1 MFPLDLI
8 WCFMK
13 VELINKSNVIPIY
26 QIDAFTDKTFK
37 GNPAAICLIS
47 ENYSDTTLQKIA
59 AEMNLSETAFL
70 YVPNISEIKKLSRFR
85 LRWFTPQVEVK
96 LCGHATLATSHLLF
110 NILNIDSHSVIY
122 ETLSGE
128 LIASKHEDGVV
139 LDFPMNEPEITKPLP
154 TLLNA
159 LGVKTA
165 EAFAYSKGVTDLL
178 IELDSKEIISGL
190 KPDFEKLK
198 RLSLSLEIR
207 GVIVTAR
214 GGESYD
220 FISRFFAPWVGINE
234 DPVTGSAHTLLAP
247 YWAKKLGKKEMK
259 GYQMS
264 ARGGEINVKVLE
276 KNRVELIG
284 KSTLVLKGEFF
295 V

>member
-1 MFPLDLI
+1 M
-8 WCFMK
+8 
-13 VELINKSNVIPIY
+13 PIY
-26 QIDAFTDKTFK
+26 QIDAFTDEPFR

-47 ENYSDTTLQKIA
+47 ENYPDITLQKIA

-70 YVPNISEIKKLSRFR
+70 YVPNVDEIKKLNRFR
-85 LRWFTPQVEVK
+85 LRWFTPQVEVN

-110 NILNIDSHSVIY
+110 HILKIDSNSVTY

-128 LIASKHEDGVV
+128 LIASKTEDGVI
-139 LDFPMNEPEITKPLP
+139 LDFPMNDPEITEPLP

-165 EAFAYSKGVTDLL
+165 EAFAYSKGVTDML
-178 IELDSKEIISGL
+178 IELDSVETISDL
-190 KPDFEKLK
+190 KPDYERLK
-198 RLSLSLEIR
+198 RLSLGLEIR

-214 GGESYD
+214 GGENYD

-234 DPVTGSAHTLLAP
+234 DPVTGSAHTILAP
-247 YWAKKLGKKEMK
+247 YWAKILGKKEMK

-264 ARGGEINVKVLE
+264 KRGGEITVKISE
-276 KNRVELIG
+276 NNRVELIG
-284 KSTLVLKGEFF
+284 KSILILKGEFF

>member
-1 MFPLDLI
+1 
-8 WCFMK
+8 
-13 VELINKSNVIPIY
+13 VEKINKANVIPIY
-26 QIDAFTDKTFK
+26 QIDAFTDEPFR

-47 ENYSDTTLQKIA
+47 ENYPDITLQKIA

-70 YVPNISEIKKLSRFR
+70 YVPNIDEIKKLNRFR
-85 LRWFTPQVEVK
+85 LRWFTPQVEVN

-110 NILNIDSHSVIY
+110 HTLKIDSNSVTY

-128 LIASKHEDGVV
+128 LIASKTEDGVI
-139 LDFPMNEPEITKPLP
+139 LDFPMNEPEITEPLP

-165 EAFAYSKGVTDLL
+165 EAFAYSKGVTDML
-178 IELDSKEIISGL
+178 IELDSVETISDL
-190 KPDFEKLK
+190 KPDYERLK
-198 RLSLSLEIR
+198 RLSLGLEIR

-214 GGESYD
+214 GGENYD

-234 DPVTGSAHTLLAP
+234 DPVTGSAHTILAP

-264 ARGGEINVKVLE
+264 KRGGEITVKISE
-276 KNRVELIG
+276 NNRVELCYTKRIIFCLT
-284 KSTLVLKGEFF
+284 SSQ
-295 V
+295 

>member
-1 MFPLDLI
+1 M
-8 WCFMK
+8 
-13 VELINKSNVIPIY
+13 PIY
-26 QIDAFTDKTFK
+26 QIDAFTEAPFR

-47 ENYSDTTLQKIA
+47 ENYPDKTLQKIA

-70 YVPNISEIKKLSRFR
+70 YVPNINEIKKLNRFR
-85 LRWFTPQVEVK
+85 LRWFTPQIEVK

-110 NILNIDSHSVIY
+110 HILKIDSNSVTY

-128 LIASKHEDGVV
+128 LIASKTEDGVI
-139 LDFPMNEPEITKPLP
+139 LDFPMNEPEITESFP
-154 TLLNA
+154 TLLDA

-165 EAFAYSKGVTDLL
+165 LVFAYSKGVTDVL
-178 IELDSKEIISGL
+178 IELNSKEIISSL

-198 RLSLSLEIR
+198 RLSLRLEIR

-214 GGESYD
+214 GGEDYD
-220 FISRFFAPWVGINE
+220 FVSRFFAPWVGINE
-234 DPVTGSAHTLLAP
+234 DPFTGSSHTILAP

-264 ARGGEINVKVLE
+264 ERGGEITVKILE
-276 KNRVELIG
+276 NNRVELIG
-284 KSTLVLKGEFF
+284 KSILILKGEFF

>member
-1 MFPLDLI
+1 
-8 WCFMK
+8 MK
-13 VELINKSNVIPIY
+13 KINKANVIPIY
-26 QIDAFTDKTFK
+26 QIDAFANEPFR

-47 ENYSDTTLQKIA
+47 ENYPDITLQKIA

-70 YVPNISEIKKLSRFR
+70 YVSNIDEIKELNRFR

-110 NILNIDSHSVIY
+110 HLLKIDSNSVTY

-128 LIASKHEDGVV
+128 LIASKTEDGVI
-139 LDFPMNEPEITKPLP
+139 LNFPMHEPEITESIP
-154 TLLNA
+154 TLLDA

-165 EAFAYSKGVTDLL
+165 EAFAYSKGVTDML

-190 KPDFEKLK
+190 KPDFERLK
-198 RLSLSLEIR
+198 RLSLSFEVR

-214 GGESYD
+214 GVENYD

-234 DPVTGSAHTLLAP
+234 DPVTGSAHTILAP

-264 ARGGEINVKVLE
+264 ERGGEITVKILE
-276 KNRVELIG
+276 NNRVELIG
-284 KSTLVLKGEFF
+284 KSILVLKGEFF

>member
-1 MFPLDLI
+1 V
-8 WCFMK
+8 K
-13 VELINKSNVIPIY
+13 VEMINKNNIIPIY
-26 QIDAFTDKTFK
+26 QIDAFTDEPFK

-47 ENYSDTTLQKIA
+47 ENYPDIILQKIA

-70 YVPNISEIKKLSRFR
+70 YIPNVDAIKELSRFR
-85 LRWFTPQVEVK
+85 LRWFTPQVEVN

-110 NILNIDSHSVIY
+110 HILKIDSNSVVY

-128 LIASKHEDGVV
+128 LIATKKEGGVIMN
-139 LDFPMNEPEITKPLP
+139 FPMNEPEITEPFPKLID
-154 TLLNA
+154 A
-159 LGVKTA
+159 LGIKEVKA
-165 EAFAYSKGVTDLL
+165 YAYSKNVKDLL
-178 IELDSKEIISGL
+178 IEVDSKETISNL

-198 RLSLSLEIR
+198 RLSLDPEI
-207 GVIVTAR
+207 GGIIVTAR
-214 GGESYD
+214 GGENYD

-234 DPVTGSAHTLLAP
+234 DPVTGSAHTILAP
-247 YWAKKLGKKEMK
+247 YWAKKLSKKEMK
-259 GYQMS
+259 GYQKS
-264 ARGGEINVKVLE
+264 ERGGEITVKVLE

>member
-1 MFPLDLI
+1 M
-8 WCFMK
+8 
-13 VELINKSNVIPIY
+13 INNVNTIPIY
-26 QIDAFTDKTFK
+26 QIDAFTDEPFK

-47 ENYSDTTLQKIA
+47 EDYPDTILQKIA

-70 YVPNISEIKKLSRFR
+70 YVPNVDEIKRLSRFR
-85 LRWFTPQVEVK
+85 LRWFTPQIEVN

-110 NILNIDSHSVIY
+110 HILKIDSNTVVY

-128 LIASKHEDGVV
+128 LFASKREDGVM
-139 LDFPMNEPEITKPLP
+139 LDFPMNDPEIIESLP
-154 TLLNA
+154 KLLAA
-159 LGVKTA
+159 LGLKTA
-165 EAFAYSKGVTDLL
+165 EAFAYSKSVKDLL
-178 IELDSKEIISGL
+178 IELDSKKTISEL

-198 RLSLSLEIR
+198 QLSFNRDIR
-207 GVIVTAR
+207 GIIATAR
-214 GGESYD
+214 GGTNYD

-234 DPVTGSAHTLLAP
+234 DPVTGSAHTILAP
-247 YWAKKLGKKEMK
+247 YWAKKLSKMEMK

-264 ARGGEINVKVLE
+264 ERGGEIIVKVLE

-284 KSTLVLKGEFF
+284 KSTLVLRGEFF

>member
-1 MFPLDLI
+1 LPIDRVKTKKQLPNLYKYLI
-8 WCFMK
+8 W
-13 VELINKSNVIPIY
+13 VWDN
-26 QIDAFTDKTFK
+26 IDAFADEPFR

-47 ENYSDTTLQKIA
+47 GNYPDITLQKIA

-70 YVPNISEIKKLSRFR
+70 YVPNIDEIKKLNRFR
-85 LRWFTPQVEVK
+85 LRWFTPQVEVN

-110 NILNIDSHSVIY
+110 HILKIDSNSVTY

-128 LIASKHEDGVV
+128 LIASKTEDGVI
-139 LDFPMNEPEITKPLP
+139 LDFPMNEPEITESLP
-154 TLLNA
+154 TLLDA

-165 EAFAYSKGVTDLL
+165 EVFAYSKDITDML
-178 IELDSKEIISGL
+178 IELNSKEIISGL

-198 RLSLSLEIR
+198 RLSLGLEIR

-214 GGESYD
+214 GGENYD

-234 DPVTGSAHTLLAP
+234 DPVTGSAHTILAP

-264 ARGGEINVKVLE
+264 ERGGEITVKISE
-276 KNRVELIG
+276 NNRVELIG
-284 KSTLVLKGEFF
+284 KSILILKGEFF

>member
-1 MFPLDLI
+1 
-8 WCFMK
+8 
-13 VELINKSNVIPIY
+13 VEKIKKANVIPIY
-26 QIDAFTDKTFK
+26 QIDAFTDEPFK

-47 ENYSDTTLQKIA
+47 KNYSDLTLLKIA

-70 YVPNISEIKKLSRFR
+70 YVPNINEIKELNRFR

-110 NILNIDSHSVIY
+110 HILEIDSNSVTY

-128 LIASKHEDGVV
+128 LIASKTKDGVI
-139 LDFPMNEPEITKPLP
+139 LDFPMNEPEITESLP
-154 TLLNA
+154 TLLDA
-159 LGVKTA
+159 LGVETA
-165 EAFAYSKGVTDLL
+165 ENFAYSKGVTDIL
-178 IELDSKEIISGL
+178 IELNSKEIISCL

-198 RLSLSLEIR
+198 SLSLSLEIR

-214 GGESYD
+214 DGENHD

-234 DPVTGSAHTLLAP
+234 DPVTGSAHTILAP
-247 YWAKKLGKKEMK
+247 YWAKKLGKNEMK

-264 ARGGEINVKVLE
+264 DRGGEMTVVN
-276 KNRVELIG
+276 
-284 KSTLVLKGEFF
+284 
-295 V
+295 

>member
-1 MFPLDLI
+1 ME
-8 WCFMK
+8 K
-13 VELINKSNVIPIY
+13 INKANVIPIY
-26 QIDAFTDKTFK
+26 QIDAFTDEPFR

-47 ENYSDTTLQKIA
+47 ENYPDITLQKIA

-70 YVPNISEIKKLSRFR
+70 YVPNVDEIKKLNRFR
-85 LRWFTPQVEVK
+85 LRWFTPQVEVN

-110 NILNIDSHSVIY
+110 HILKIDSNSVTY

-128 LIASKHEDGVV
+128 LIASKTEDGVI
-139 LDFPMNEPEITKPLP
+139 LDFPMNDPEITEPLP

-165 EAFAYSKGVTDLL
+165 EAFAYSKGVTDML
-178 IELDSKEIISGL
+178 IELDSVETISDL
-190 KPDFEKLK
+190 KPDYERLK
-198 RLSLSLEIR
+198 RLSLGLEIR

-214 GGESYD
+214 GGENYD

-234 DPVTGSAHTLLAP
+234 DPVTGSAHTILAP
-247 YWAKKLGKKEMK
+247 YWAKILGKKEMK

-264 ARGGEINVKVLE
+264 KRGGEITVKISE
-276 KNRVELIG
+276 NNRVELIG
-284 KSTLVLKGEFF
+284 KSILILKGEFF

>member
-1 MFPLDLI
+1 ME
-8 WCFMK
+8 K
-13 VELINKSNVIPIY
+13 INKANVIPIY
-26 QIDAFTDKTFK
+26 QIDAFTDEPFR

-47 ENYSDTTLQKIA
+47 ENYSDLTLQKIA

-70 YVPNISEIKKLSRFR
+70 YVPNIEEIKKLNRFR
-85 LRWFTPQVEVK
+85 LRWFTPQVEVS

-110 NILNIDSHSVIY
+110 HILKIDSNSVTY

-128 LIASKHEDGVV
+128 LIASKTGDGVI
-139 LDFPMNEPEITKPLP
+139 LDFPMYESEITESLP

-165 EAFAYSKGVTDLL
+165 EVFAYSKDVTDIL

-198 RLSLSLEIR
+198 RLSLSYEIR

-214 GGESYD
+214 GGENYD

-234 DPVTGSAHTLLAP
+234 DPVTGSAHTILAP

-264 ARGGEINVKVLE
+264 ERGGEITVKILE
-276 KNRVELIG
+276 NNRVELIG
-284 KSTLVLKGEFF
+284 KSILVLKGEFF
-295 V
+295 I